1 MIEETKKGET
11 DMWHAWYLAGLIGGC
26 CGAVI
31 AVYMIAQRRQ
41 EIGMASMIWSIVGS
55 VLMVPTVG
63 VLAAIVAYMAVTG

>member
-1 MIEETKKGET
+1 
-11 DMWHAWYLAGLIGGC
+11 MWHVWYLAGLIGGC

-41 EIGMASMIWSIVGS
+41 EIGMANMIWSIVGS

-63 VLAAIVAYMAVTG
+63 ILAAIIAYMAVTG

>member
-1 MIEETKKGET
+1 
-11 DMWHAWYLAGLIGGC
+11 MWHAWYLAGLIGGC

-41 EIGMASMIWSIVGS
+41 EIGMANMIWSIVGS

-63 VLAAIVAYMAVTG
+63 ILAAIVAYMAVTG

>member
-1 MIEETKKGET
+1 
-11 DMWHAWYLAGLIGGC
+11 MWHAWYLAGLIGGC

-41 EIGMASMIWSIVGS
+41 EIGMSSMIWSIVGS

-63 VLAAIVAYMAVTG
+63 ILAAIIADMAVTG